1 MTGIKALIFDLDNTL
16 LNFFAFKRAAS
27 KAALGAMIKNGLTV
41 DRAKA
46 EKVLWGLYYQY
57 GFEYRGVFQE
67 FLKSVGHNPNDLK
80 LIAAAAVAYREAR
93 AHALKTYPAVR
104 PTLRAL
110 RKRGYKLWIVTGAP
124 GLKAWL
130 RLASV
135 GLLNEFERVITFDD
149 THESKKSGK
158 PLEFA
163 LEQMGLKPEQVMVVG
178 DSGSNDVA
186 PARAL
191 GIRTAMAMYGREK
204 PPSVRADYE
213 LKSVRDL
220 LKICKR

>member
-1 MTGIKALIFDLDNTL
+1 MPPIKALIFDLDNTL

-27 KAALGAMIKNGLTV
+27 RAAVAAMIKNGL
-41 DRAKA
+41 KA
-46 EKVLWGLYYQY
+46 SKSQATKLLWSMYYQY
-57 GFEYRGVFQE
+57 GFEYRGIFQE
-67 FLKSVGHNPNDLK
+67 FLQRIGHNSNDLR
-80 LIAAAAVAYREAR
+80 LVAAAAVAYREAR
-93 AHALKTYPAVR
+93 AHALKTYPAVL

-110 RKRGYKLWIVTGAP
+110 RKRGYKLWIVTDAP

-158 PLEFA
+158 PLEFTLA
-163 LEQMGLKPEQVMVVG
+163 QMGLKPEHVLVVG
-178 DSGSNDVA
+178 DSGSRDVA

-191 GIRTAMAMYGREK
+191 GMKSAMAMYGREK

-213 LKSVRDL
+213 LHSIRDL
-220 LKICKR
+220 LKICK

>member
-1 MTGIKALIFDLDNTL
+1 MREIKALIFDLDNTL
-16 LNFFAFKRAAS
+16 LNYYVFKRTATNE
-27 KAALGAMIKNGLTV
+27 ALKAMIKQGLTV
-41 DRAKA
+41 EREKA
-46 EKVLWGLYYQY
+46 EKILWSLYYEY
-57 GFEYRGVFQE
+57 GFEYRGIFQE
-67 FLKSVGHNPNDLK
+67 FLKRAGHDPRDLK
-80 LIAAAAVAYREAR
+80 MLAAAIVAYREAR
-93 AHALKTYPAVR
+93 AHALKAYPSVR

-110 RKRGYKLWIVTGAP
+110 RKRGYKLWIVTDAP

-149 THESKKSGK
+149 TGAEKRTGK

-163 LEQMGLKPEQVMVVG
+163 LKELALKPEEVMVVG
-178 DSGSNDVA
+178 DSGSKDVA

-191 GIRTAMAMYGREK
+191 GIRTAMAMYGRNK

-213 LKSVRDL
+213 LKNMRDL
-220 LKICKR
+220 LKICE

>member
-27 KAALGAMIKNGLTV
+27 KAALGAMIKNGLV
-41 DRAKA
+41 VKRAEA
-46 EKVLWGLYYQY
+46 EKILWSMYYQY
-57 GFEYRGVFQE
+57 GFEYRGIFQE
-67 FLKSVGHNPNDLK
+67 FLKRVGHDPNDLR
-80 LIAAAAVAYREAR
+80 LVAAAAVAYREAR

-110 RKRGYKLWIVTGAP
+110 RKRGYKLWIVTDAP

-130 RLASV
+130 RLAST

-163 LEQMGLKPEQVMVVG
+163 LEQMRLKPEQVMVVG
-178 DSGSNDVA
+178 DSGSRDVA
-186 PARAL
+186 PARTL
-191 GIRTAMAMYGREK
+191 GMPTAMAMYGRVK
-204 PPSVRADYE
+204 PPSVKADYE

-220 LKICKR
+220 LKICK

>member
-1 MTGIKALIFDLDNTL
+1 MSQIRAFIFDLDNTL

-27 KAALGAMIKNGLTV
+27 RAAVAAMIKQGLAV

-46 EKVLWGLYYQY
+46 EKIFWGLYYQY
-57 GFEYRGVFQE
+57 GFEYRGIFQE
-67 FLKSVGHNPNDLK
+67 FLKSVGHNPNDLR
-80 LIAAAAVAYREAR
+80 LVAAAAVAYREAR
-93 AHALKTYPAVR
+93 AHALKTYPAVF

-110 RKRGYKLWIVTGAP
+110 RKRGYKLWIVTDAP

-135 GLLNEFERVITFDD
+135 GLLNKFDRVITFDD
-149 THESKKSGK
+149 THEPKKSGK

-178 DSGSNDVA
+178 DSGSKDVA
-186 PARAL
+186 PARTL
-191 GIRTAMAMYGREK
+191 GIQTAMAMYGREK

-213 LKSVRDL
+213 LKSIRDL
-220 LKICKR
+220 LKICR